1 MGLATKQGPRL
12 IGGAESG
19 RETTMSESPQT
30 FPGVD
35 PADKAD
41 DLHARLRRLWRRGRS
56 YHATRATCRLLTWLV
71 VVSLVL
77 LVLDWSLE
85 LPGWARALL
94 ALAALT
100 VFGWVVHVELLRR
113 LRPYDPAR
121 LALQVEDAHPQLNSV
136 LISSVQFA
144 RGGMLAGAST
154 SLVRAVQRSAAQQC
168 QPLDFG
174 AIVRFD
180 RLKRPAGLAGIALAA
195 LLAVGIAFPG
205 HLWAMTR
212 RMVNPFSTVRYPT
225 RTRIDVLSGDMVV
238 RQGARVELAARASG
252 EVPDDGVLWVRSAR
266 SSWEAVPVAR
276 RNGGEF
282 RYVIARV
289 HDDLEYSFHLGDARS
304 LEHEVSVA
312 RPPHVI
318 ESVVSV
324 EPPAYT
330 GVAPQ
335 EVRTRNLKV
344 PEGSRLR
351 WTLKTDRPVDRAE
364 LFVEG
369 AGATPMTVVDGGR
382 TLTLDDKAQAS
393 GAYRVRLHWT
403 LAGRSLVEDGP
414 NHFLGVRTDESPVV
428 RLTWPGEDVRK
439 GTLHKTLRLRYWARD
454 NYGLSGAW
462 LKYKINE
469 GQWRRLPI
477 AELAGRR
484 EVREGRFDW
493 GLSDALPNLREGEI
507 LTFLVEVADGREAD
521 DPGRIGAS
529 SSRRIQIVSEED
541 YLDYSLAR
549 RRRFLGLI
557 RPLYRQQRQAGEQI
571 DRMQD
576 ANQPSPSAAEGER

>member
-1 MGLATKQGPRL
+1 
-12 IGGAESG
+12 
-19 RETTMSESPQT
+19 MSESTQT
-30 FPGVD
+30 THNVD
-35 PADKAD
+35 PADGVD

-56 YHATRATCRLLTWLV
+56 FHSTRALCRLLTWLV
-71 VVSLVL
+71 AAALAL
-77 LVLDWSLE
+77 LALDWSLE

-94 ALAALT
+94 ALAVVILL
-100 VFGWVVHVELLRR
+100 VRLVHVELLRR

-121 LALQVEDAHPQLNSV
+121 LALQVETAHPKLNSV

-144 RGGMLAGAST
+144 RGGMLAGASP
-154 SLVRAVQRSAAQQC
+154 SLIRAVQRSAAREC
-168 QPLDFG
+168 KPLDFG

-180 RLKRPAGLAGIALAA
+180 RLRRPAGIAAVAAVA
-195 LLAVGIAFPG
+195 LLVVGIAWPG

-252 EVPDDGVLWVRSAR
+252 EVPDDGVLWVRSAG

-289 HDDLEYSFHLGDARS
+289 HDNLEYSFHLGDARS

-312 RPPHVI
+312 RPPHVV

-324 EPPAYT
+324 QPPAYT
-330 GVAPQ
+330 GQAPE

-344 PEGSRLR
+344 PEGSLLG
-351 WTLKTDRPVDRAE
+351 WVLKTDRPVDRAE
-364 LFVEG
+364 LLIEG
-369 AGATPMTVVDGGR
+369 AGTTPMSVGDGGR
-382 TLTLDDKAQAS
+382 TLTLDTPAEAS

-403 LAGRSLVEDGP
+403 LAGRSLVEEGP
-414 NHFLGVRTDESPVV
+414 KHFLDVRTDESPVV

-439 GTLHKTLRLRYWARD
+439 ATLHKTLRLRYWARD

-462 LKYKINE
+462 LKYRIDE
-469 GQWRRLPI
+469 GTWRRLPI

-484 EVREGRFDW
+484 EVRDGRFDW
-493 GLSDALPNLREGEI
+493 VLSDALPNLREGEI
-507 LTFLVEVADGREAD
+507 LTFLVEVADGREEGN
-521 DPGRIGAS
+521 PERMGAS
-529 SSRRIQIVSEED
+529 SSRRIQFVSEED
-541 YLDYSLAR
+541 YLNYSLAR
-549 RRRFLGLI
+549 RRRFLGRI

-571 DRMQD
+571 ERMQD
-576 ANQPSPSAAEGER
+576 ANQSSSSVAEGDR